1 MLYFYADL
9 FMAIFTAYSSAAAR
23 LVASIPH
30 RQSWSKNE
38 ILFLLIFQLA
48 RSDYS
53 FCKLS
58 SSYRIRNE
66 LCENWLG

>member
-30 RQSWSKNE
+30 RQSWNKNE
-38 ILFLLIFQLA
+38 ILFLLIFQAIICLA
-48 RSDYS
+48 FSTPS
-53 FCKLS
+53 PKWPQKKQH
-58 SSYRIRNE
+58 E
-66 LCENWLG
+66 A

>member
-48 RSDYS
+48 RSDYL
-53 FCKLS
+53 FCIFHTVTQMTPKKQH
-58 SSYRIRNE
+58 E
-66 LCENWLG
+66 A